1 MPPGRGRNSADGRE
15 LGAGAVRVMKM
26 KMAVQQVP
34 CCAAADS
41 NFEFQSYL
49 LAGARVRAES
59 FQKACSIVPTTWCLH
74 GPRMDRIKA
83 HK

>member
-26 KMAVQQVP
+26 KMGVQQVP
-34 CCAAADS
+34 CCAGAAADS

-59 FQKACSIVPTTWCLH
+59 FQKACSIVPTTRAGKKKSSLS
-74 GPRMDRIKA
+74 
-83 HK
+83 